1 MTRLGRLP
9 LRAAARNKSAG
20 FNLIEL
26 MIVVAII
33 GILAA
38 IAYPSYTNSM
48 MKGSRGAAQAFM
60 MEVAQRQQQYFLD
73 NRGYSASLSD
83 LGMSA
88 PDDVSNYYTV
98 SVALVSG
105 PPPGFTITATPKT
118 GTRQVKDGA
127 LTLNHA
133 GNRTPA
139 DKW

>member
-1 MTRLGRLP
+1 MTTQPVQSLTMSERVKG
-9 LRAAARNKSAG
+9 KG

-26 MIVVAII
+26 MITVAII

-38 IAYPSYTNSM
+38 IAYPSYVNSM
-48 MKGSRGAAQAFM
+48 VKGSRGAAQAFM

-83 LGMSA
+83 LGMTA
-88 PDDVSNYYTV
+88 PSDVSSYYSVT
-98 SVALVSG
+98 VALVSG
-105 PPPGFTITATPKT
+105 PPPGFTITATPKS

-127 LTLNHA
+127 LTLNQA

>member
-1 MTRLGRLP
+1 MTRQGSVPQMTAKR
-9 LRAAARNKSAG
+9 RSKKG

-48 MKGSRGAAQAFM
+48 IKGSRGAAQAFM

-73 NRGYSASLSD
+73 NRGYTASLSD

-88 PDDVSNYYTV
+88 PDDVSSYYTV
-98 SVALVSG
+98 TVALVSG
-105 PPPGFTITATPKT
+105 PPPGFTITATPKS
-118 GTRQVKDGA
+118 GTRQAKDGA
-127 LTLNHA
+127 LTLNHT

-139 DKW
+139 EKW

>member
-1 MTRLGRLP
+1 MTRQKPVP
-9 LRAAARNKSAG
+9 LTRGERARIKG

-48 MKGSRGAAQAFM
+48 VKGSRGAAQAFM

-73 NRGYSASLSD
+73 NRGYTASLND

-88 PDDVSNYYTV
+88 PDDVSSYYTV

-127 LTLNHA
+127 LTLNHT